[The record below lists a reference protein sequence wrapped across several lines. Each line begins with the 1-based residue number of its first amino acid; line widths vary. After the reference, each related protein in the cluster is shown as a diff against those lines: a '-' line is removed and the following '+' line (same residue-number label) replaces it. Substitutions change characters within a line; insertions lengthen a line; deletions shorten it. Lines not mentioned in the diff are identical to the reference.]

1 VALTRPQ
8 LAAAAIV
15 LVASSAIATWW
26 VGPGVGGERQVA
38 LAAPAAGDVT
48 MVAAVPA
55 PPNRLVGELATLQ
68 QVIDS
73 ARTRLDPNTLRVLER
88 NLGVI
93 EHAIADSRQAL
104 ALDPGNEYLTH
115 HLERVYER
123 KLEYLRD
130 AARVIDWAG

>member
-1 VALTRPQ
+1 

-15 LVASSAIATWW
+15 LVVSSAVATWW
-26 VGPGVGGERQVA
+26 VGPGVGGDRQVA
-38 LAAPAAGDVT
+38 LSVPAGAVT
-48 MVAAVPA
+48 MVADLPT
-55 PPNRLVGELATLQ
+55 PPSRLVDELATLQ

-88 NLGVI
+88 NLSVI